1 MADFVRN
8 FRNVKKKSIIFC
20 GLFLKDELLCTG
32 NFVGTRVGR
41 TNRHLAIV
49 Y

>member
-1 MADFVRN
+1 MADLVLN
-8 FRNVKKKSIIFC
+8 FRNVKKKSIFW
-20 GLFLKDELLCTG
+20 GLSLKDELFCTG
-32 NFVGTRVGR
+32 NFAGTRVGR